1 VWFAEYAAVRA
12 AAPGADH
19 GHGRGRERRP
29 GVHDSVA
36 TDIVNRSWSGRNRIR
51 DRGKGA
57 EKEMSTDPITYI
69 LLSGIVGINVF
80 IYERIVKLERDIGY
94 IRGYLGLNGTTAG
107 QVPVNKM
114 GAVEIAKK
122 E

>member
-1 VWFAEYAAVRA
+1 VRA

-36 TDIVNRSWSGRNRIR
+36 TDIVNCPWSGRNRIR
-51 DRGKGA
+51 YRRPGA

-94 IRGYLGLNGTTAG
+94 IRGYLGLNGTSTG
-107 QVPVNKM
+107 QIPAKM
-114 GAVEIAKK
+114 GAVKIAKK